1 MIVRLVR
8 MTFLPAE
15 IANFQRMFEDWRHR
29 IIAFPG
35 CQRLDLLH
43 SESDPCVF
51 FTHSEWADASDLQAY
66 RDSELFNQVWPK
78 VKLLFAVPALAWS
91 LQREHTM
98 LSSSPS
104 DPRS

>member
-8 MTFLPAE
+8 MTFRPSE
-15 IANFQRMFEDWRHR
+15 IATFQRSFEAWRHR

-43 SESDPCVF
+43 SEADPCVF

-66 RDSELFNQVWPK
+66 RDSELFNQVWPE
-78 VKLLFAVPALAWS
+78 VKLLFATPALAWS
-91 LQREHTM
+91 LHREHTM
-98 LSSSPS
+98 TTTSLSV
-104 DPRS
+104 PRP